1 MKQHNIIQYN
11 VKLHPGGGRGG
22 DRGEGIKRRRGGN
35 KGGWIF
41 FFFLA
46 KAQKGKFR
54 EYLIM

>member
-1 MKQHNIIQYN
+1 MKQHNIIKYN

-41 FFFLA
+41 FFS
-46 KAQKGKFR
+46 QKLKK
-54 EYLIM
+54 ENLENI